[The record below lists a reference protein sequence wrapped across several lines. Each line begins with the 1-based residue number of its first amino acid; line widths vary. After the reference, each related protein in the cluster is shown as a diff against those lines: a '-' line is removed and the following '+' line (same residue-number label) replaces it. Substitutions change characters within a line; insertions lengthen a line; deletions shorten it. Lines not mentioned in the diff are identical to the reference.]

1 VTDLDGDR
9 APEVFVPAYDKHQI
23 HVFTLRGPAA
33 SRAKR
38 TR

>member
-1 VTDLDGDR
+1 
-9 APEVFVPAYDKHQI
+9 VPAYDKHQI

-33 SRAKR
+33 GRSKR